1 MRELRFQYRL
11 AIWLPWLLYVV
22 HALFYADWIVD
33 DAGISLAYARSA
45 AEGAGLVS
53 QPGRVPTEAYS
64 NPLWVFLLSIWMW
77 LGWFSLYLT
86 PKLLAALCVLG
97 IYAVLGISLR
107 NHHGLAPKHIG
118 LVLCLLSLNAPF
130 VAWLNCGL
138 ENPLYA
144 LLIATQIWLSL
155 RMLRAPLTRTLL
167 LSGVV
172 AGGLVMVRP
181 DGMLFSL
188 FVPMG
193 LLLDRVSL
201 NRRVDHLALWGI
213 GWLLTAG
220 AYLGIRKSYFAS
232 VLPTAFLAKPSL
244 ELLWLLDPLKW
255 HHLFR
260 AVVGP
265 LGGVLALLLLGVI
278 GWLLYHG
285 HLPRQTVIWL
295 VHFGGAVLVFLLLP
309 YDHLGW
315 YRYATPFVL
324 LAYPVGALLLMSLA
338 PHLPETWRMPSV
350 RMSMLALWLVGTASL
365 GAWVTVKR
373 AQDPPVPLA
382 KVRTRYVLPIEFM
395 AEALNLQHYSVLLPD
410 AGAPLWY
417 GKGRVYD
424 CLGLLDTTL
433 ALSFNRD
440 TARYRQRVLE
450 ELQPT
455 FIALH
460 GPWVEEVALL
470 DAPTFERDY
479 FRIAASYDPDTLSG
493 PTPTLYARKEQVV
506 RPLAE
511 AAWRRFCQKQG
522 WRCQ

>member
-11 AIWLPWLLYVV
+11 AIWLPWLLYLA
-22 HALFYADWIVD
+22 HAALYADWLVD
-33 DAGISLAYARSA
+33 DAGISLAYARSV

-53 QPGRVPTEAYS
+53 QPGRVPVEAYS
-64 NPLWVFLLSIWMW
+64 NPLWVLSLSVWMW
-77 LGWFSLYLT
+77 LNCFHLYAT

-97 IYAVLGISLR
+97 TYAVLGLSLR
-107 NHHGLAPKHIG
+107 NHHGLAPKYIG
-118 LVLCLLSLNAPF
+118 LILCLLSLNGPF

-144 LLIATQIWLSL
+144 LLIITQVWLSL
-155 RMLRAPLTRTLL
+155 RLLRTALTRTLL

-172 AGGLVMVRP
+172 AGCLIMVRP

-188 FVPMG
+188 FVPLG
-193 LLLDRVSL
+193 LLVDRQPL
-201 NRRVDHLALWGI
+201 NRRVDHLALWSL

-244 ELLWLLDPLKW
+244 EWAWLIDPLKW
-255 HHLFR
+255 HNLFR
-260 AVVGP
+260 AVAGP
-265 LGGVLALLLLGVI
+265 LGGGLVLLMLSVI
-278 GWLLYHG
+278 GWLLFRKHFS
-285 HLPRQTVIWL
+285 RQTVIWL
-295 VHFGGAVLVFLLLP
+295 VHLGGAVLVFLLLP

-324 LAYPVGALLLMSLA
+324 LVYPTGALLWSTLQ
-338 PHLPETWRMPSV
+338 PHLPERWRLKSV
-350 RMSMLALWLVGTASL
+350 HMSLLALLLVGTASL
-365 GAWVTVKR
+365 GAWVTAKR
-373 AQDPPVPLA
+373 VEDPPVPLA
-382 KVRTRYVLPIEFM
+382 EVRNRYVLPIETL
-395 AEALNLQHYSVLLPD
+395 AGALQLNQYSVLLPD

-417 GKGRVYD
+417 GEARVYD

-433 ALSFNRD
+433 AVSFAQD
-440 TARYRQRVLE
+440 TARYRRWVLE

-470 DAPTFERDY
+470 EAPRFQREY
-479 FRIAASYDPDTLSG
+479 FRLAASYDPDTLPG
-493 PTPTLYARKEQVV
+493 PTPTLYTRREDVV
-506 RPLAE
+506 QPLAE
-511 AAWRRFCQKQG
+511 VVWQRFCRQQG
-522 WRCQ
+522 WRCE